1 MGRRND
7 ESEKKM
13 MNPLQVEIAKTVF
26 AHLPAVGNIGL
37 ISREELATMLHTAC
51 TDAALAGWAR
61 GVETTRLRLDQEM
74 EILRQELKAA
84 QTELVYEQ
92 TK

>member
-1 MGRRND
+1 
-7 ESEKKM
+7 M

-26 AHLPAVGNIGL
+26 AHLPSVGNIGL

-61 GVETTRLRLDQEM
+61 GTETAQKRLDAEM
-74 EILRQELKAA
+74 AILRQELKSI
-84 QTELVYEQ
+84 QTELAYA
-92 TK
+92 KAN

>member
-1 MGRRND
+1 MVVC
-7 ESEKKM
+7 

-26 AHLPAVGNIGL
+26 AHLPPVGNIGL

-61 GVETTRLRLDQEM
+61 GNETTQKRLDQEL
-74 EILRQELKAA
+74 EILRQELKSI
-84 QTELVYEQ
+84 QTELAYA
-92 TK
+92 KAN